1 MTINEHDR
9 ITAGRDA
16 DTRSAATHGAHAL
29 VDLLN
34 AGEPY
39 AVAFGGQGGNWLE
52 NLEELISSAGIESE
66 LSEVVGEAAL
76 LLEPVAR
83 ELVVVRPV
91 GFEPMQWV
99 RALAAEEPLPTA
111 KQLTTAAISGP
122 GILLAQM
129 AAIRAVSRQGLD
141 LQGTPPVAM
150 AGHSQGIVAVESLK
164 AAGARDA
171 ELLALLQLIG
181 AAGSL
186 VSRRRGMVGRGDKS
200 PMVSVTNAEPDRIA
214 ELLEDFSKD
223 VRTVLPPVL
232 SIRNGR
238 RSVVITGTPEQ
249 LARFELYC
257 SKITEKEEAERKN
270 KTRGGAVFAPVF
282 NGIQVEVGFHTPRLA
297 DGVEVVDRWAARTGI
312 DPELAHHFTESIFVK
327 PIDWVAEVERL
338 HDAGAKWIIDLGPS
352 DTLTRLT
359 APVIRGLGVGI
370 VPAATRAGQR
380 NLFTVGAAPE
390 VPPAW
395 SSYAPSTVTLPD
407 GSVKLSTKFTRLTG
421 RSPILLAGMTPTTVD
436 AKIVAA
442 AANAGHWAELAGGG
456 QVTEPIFDARIEELT
471 QLLEPGRAIQFNSLF
486 LDPYLWKLQ
495 LGGKRLVQRARQ
507 SGAPIDGVVVT
518 AGIPELE
525 EAVALIEE
533 LNGIGITHVCFKP
546 GTVDQIKSVIK
557 IAAEV
562 PDREIIVHIEGGR
575 AGGHHSWEDLDD
587 LLVSTYGDLRR
598 TPNLTICVGGGI
610 GTPER
615 AAEYLSGRWATEYGF
630 PLMPVDGILVGTA
643 AMATLEATTSPAVK
657 QMLVETTGTDTWVGA
672 GRAQGGMASGRSQL
686 GADIHEIDNA
696 ASRCGRLLD
705 EVAGDGDAVAARRD
719 EIIAAMAVTAKP
731 YFGDVAE
738 MTFLEWL
745 NRYVELA
752 IGDGS
757 STADTKK
764 TGSPWLDVSWRD
776 RFEEMLKRTEARLH
790 PADSG
795 PIPTLFGADAEGEA
809 LLEDPQ
815 RAIGALLE
823 RYPDAATVKLHP
835 ADVPFF
841 ITLCKTLGKPVNF
854 VPVIDKDVR
863 RWWRSDSL
871 WQAHDARYTAD
882 QVCIIPGT
890 QAVAG
895 ITRVDEPVGELLDR
909 FEKAA
914 IDDVVAAGG
923 QPVPVVSRRQA
934 RADVTGPLA
943 VVLDSPDVLW
953 AGRTAINP
961 VHRIGAPS
969 EWQVNQNRSATHPST
984 GARLE
989 LTGEARQAGAERP
1002 GEGAA
1007 AVTLSVP
1014 LSDIWITIK
1023 FTLPT
1028 ATVDGGMPVVTTEDA
1043 SEAMRSVLAIA
1054 ANVEG
1059 PEALPRVE
1067 NDSTTVTVAWD
1078 PEEVADHT
1086 GVTATFGAPLA
1097 PGLTLVPDALVGSC
1111 WPAVFSVIGSATTE
1125 AGFPVVEG
1133 LLSLVHLDH
1142 AAHLLA
1148 PLPKDKAE
1156 LTVTATASA
1165 ATDTEYGR
1173 VIPVAVTIADPTGQV
1188 VAELH
1193 ERFAI
1198 RGRSGSA
1205 ELADPPR
1212 AGGAITDNATETPRR
1227 RRRDVTVTAPTDM
1240 SAFAV
1245 VSGDHNPIHTDR
1257 AAALLA
1263 GLKTPIVHGMWL
1275 SAAAQH
1281 VVTATDGRAT
1291 PPARLV
1297 GWTSRFLGMV
1307 LPGDEI
1313 DFRVDRVG
1321 IDRGAEIIEV
1331 SAKVDGELVM
1341 AATAQLAAPKTVYA
1355 FPGQG
1360 IQHKGMG
1367 MEVRARSKAAR
1378 KIWDTADK
1386 FTRETLGFSVLHV
1399 VRDNPTSLIASG
1411 VHYHHPEGVLYLTQF
1426 TQVAMAT
1433 VAAAQVAE
1441 MREQGA
1447 FVEGAIA
1454 CGHSVGEYTALACV
1468 SGVYQLEALLEV
1480 VFHRGSKMH
1489 DIVPRDENGRSNY
1502 RLAAIR
1508 PSQIDLDDD
1517 DVTDFVA
1524 EISER
1529 TGEFLQIVNFNLRGS
1544 QYAIAGTVR
1553 GLEALEE
1560 EIERR
1565 REISG
1570 GKRSFILVPGIDVPF
1585 HSEVLRVGVA
1595 DFRRSL
1601 ERVMPRDQDPELIVG
1616 RYIPNLVPRPFTLDR
1631 DFIQEIRDLVPAEP
1645 LDEILADYD
1654 TWRNERPSELMRK
1667 VVIELLAW
1675 QFASPVRW
1683 IETQDLLFI
1692 EEAAGGLGIERFVE
1706 IGVKSAPTVAG
1717 LATNTLKLP
1726 EYSHSTVEV
1735 LNSERDAAVLF
1746 ATDTD
1751 PEPEADDV
1759 AAAPS
1764 GAAPAAAATPA
1775 AAPAAPAAAP
1785 AAPAAPAGAPSPHVA
1800 PAGAPRPDDIAFDA
1814 ADATV
1819 ALIALMAKMRL
1830 DQIETLD
1837 SIESITD
1844 GASSRRN
1851 QLLVDLGSE
1860 LNLGAIDG
1868 AAEADLGAL
1877 KGQVSKLARTYKPF
1891 GPVLGDAINDQLRT
1905 VFGPSGKRPAY
1916 ITERVTKT
1924 WELGPGWAKN
1934 VTVEVALGTR
1944 EGSSVRG
1951 GALGGLHD
1959 GALADAGAV
1968 DKVIDA
1974 AVLAVGARKG
1984 VAVSMPSAGGGAG
1997 GVVDSAALGEF
2008 AEKVTGRDGVLAST
2022 ARMILNQLGLDQQ
2035 ASVGDT
2041 VTDTDLIDLVSSEL
2055 GSDWP
2060 RLVAP
2065 SFDGR
2070 KAVLFDD
2077 RWASAR
2083 EDLARLWLA
2092 EESDID
2098 ADWQRLSE
2106 RFEGA
2111 GHVVATQAN
2120 WWQGKALAAGRNVH
2134 AALYGRAAAGA
2145 ENPAKGRY
2153 ADEIAVVTGASKGS
2167 IAAAV
2172 TARLLSGGAT
2182 VIATTSRLDDKRLA
2196 FYKDLY
2202 RDNASF
2208 GATLWVVPANMASY
2222 SDIDALV
2229 EWVGNEQSES
2239 LGPQS
2244 IHLKDAL
2251 TPTLLF
2257 PFAAPRVAGDM
2268 SEAGARAEMEMKVL
2282 LWAVQRL
2289 IAGLSHIGAERDIA
2303 SRLHVVL
2310 PGSPNRG
2317 MFGGDGAYGEAK
2329 SALDAVV
2336 TRWKAETS
2344 WSQRVSLAHA
2354 LIGWTKGTG
2363 LMGHND
2369 AIAGAVEEAGVTTY
2383 TTDEMAAMLLDLC
2396 DIESK
2401 VAAARQPLQADLT
2414 GGLGEVDIDLAE
2426 LAAKAREDMAGE
2438 TRDTDA
2444 DDVDPGTIRALP
2456 SPPRGF
2462 TGNPT
2467 PTWTDLDVDP
2477 ADLVVIVGGAE
2488 LGPYGSSRTR
2498 FEVETSGELSAAGVL
2513 ELAWTTG
2520 LVKWEDDPKPG
2531 WYDTQTGEM
2540 VDEGELV
2547 ERYHDAVIERVGIR
2561 EWVDDGAIDPD
2572 HAAPL
2577 LVSVFLDKDFTFVV
2591 SSEEEARAF
2600 VQFDPEHTVIAP
2612 VPDSGDWQVT
2622 RQAGTEIRVPRKVK
2636 LSRTVG
2642 AQVPT
2647 GFDPTVYGVTPD
2659 MMNSID
2665 RLALWNLVTTVDA
2678 FLSSGFSPAELMRW
2692 VHPSLVASTQG
2703 TGMGGMTSMQTMYHG
2718 NLLGRNKPNDILQEV
2733 LPNVFAGHV
2742 VQSYVGSYGAMIHPV
2757 GACATAAVS
2766 VEEGVDKI
2774 RLGKA
2779 QFVVA
2784 GGYDDLTLEAII
2796 GFGDMSATADTEMMR
2811 AKGIS
2816 DAKMS
2821 RANDRRRL
2829 GFVEGQGGGTILL
2842 ARGDLALEMGL
2853 PVMAVVGYVSS
2864 FGDGV
2869 HTSIPA
2875 PGLGALGAGR
2885 GGRKSE
2891 LARSLAKLGVTP
2903 DDIAVISKHDTST
2916 LANDPNETELHERLA
2931 KAMGRSEGNPL
2942 FVVSQKS
2949 LTGHSK
2955 GGAAA
2960 FQMMGLCQ
2968 ILRDG
2973 VIPPNRSLDCVDD
2986 ELSHASHFVWVR
2998 EALHLGDKLPL
3009 KAGLITSLG
3018 FGHVSGL
3025 IALVH
3030 PQAFLASLD
3039 EAQRADYQ
3047 RRAAERVVAGQRRL
3061 ASAIAGGP
3069 AMYEKPADRRFNHD
3083 APQSEKRQEADMLLD
3098 PTSRLGADGWYAR

>member
-1 MTINEHDR
+1 MTINEHR
-9 ITAGRDA
+9 NVTSGNTEAV
-16 DTRSAATHGAHAL
+16 AASAHAL

-39 AVAFGGQGGNWLE
+39 AVAFGGQGASWLE
-52 NLEELISSAGIESE
+52 NLEELVSSAGIESE
-66 LSEVVGEAAL
+66 LSEIVGEAAL

-83 ELVVVRPV
+83 ELVVVRPI

-99 RALAAEEPLPTA
+99 RALAADEPLPSA

-129 AAIRAVSRQGLD
+129 AAIRAVQRQGLD
-141 LQGTPPVAM
+141 LAGTPPVAV
-150 AGHSQGIVAVESLK
+150 AGHSQGIIAAEALK
-164 AAGARDA
+164 ANGTRDA

-200 PMVSVTNAEPDRIA
+200 PMVSVTNVDPERIA

-257 SKITEKEEAERKN
+257 SKITEKDEAERKN
-270 KTRGGAVFAPVF
+270 KLRGGAVFSPVF
-282 NGIQVEVGFHTPRLA
+282 QGVQVEVGFHTPRLA
-297 DGVEVVDRWAARTGI
+297 DGIEVVDRWAAKCGI
-312 DPELAHHFTESIFVK
+312 DTELAHAMTEAIFVK
-327 PIDWVAEVERL
+327 PIDWVAEVERM
-338 HDAGAKWIIDLGPS
+338 HDAGARWIIDLGPS
-352 DTLTRLT
+352 DTVTRLT
-359 APVIRGLGVGI
+359 SPIIRGLGIGI

-380 NLFTVGAAPE
+380 SLFTVGAAP
-390 VPPAW
+390 VVQPAW
-395 SSYAPSTVTLPD
+395 SSFAPTAVELPGGD
-407 GSVKLSTKFTRLTG
+407 VKLSTKFTRLTG

-456 QVTEPIFDARIEELT
+456 QVTEEIFENRVAELT

-495 LGGKRLVQRARQ
+495 LGGKRIVQKARQ
-507 SGAPIDGVVVT
+507 SGAPIDGVIVT
-518 AGIPELE
+518 AGIPELD

-533 LNGIGITHVCFKP
+533 LHEIGITNVVFKP

-557 IAAEV
+557 IAEEV
-562 PDREIIVHIEGGR
+562 PDKEIIVHVEGGR

-587 LLVSTYGDLRR
+587 LLVSTYSDLRKQA
-598 TPNLTICVGGGI
+598 NLTICVGGGI

-615 AAEYLSGRWATEYGF
+615 AAEYLSGRWAETYGF

-643 AMATLEATTSPAVK
+643 AMATLEATTSPQVK
-657 QMLVETTGTDTWVGA
+657 QLLVDTKGTDHWVGA
-672 GRAQGGMASGRSQL
+672 GKAQGGMASGRSQL
-686 GADIHEIDNA
+686 GADIHEIDNT

-705 EVAGDGDAVAARRD
+705 EVAGDADAVAERRD
-719 EIIAAMAVTAKP
+719 EIIAAMANTAKP
-731 YFGDVAE
+731 YFGDVAD
-738 MTFLEWL
+738 MTYQQWL
-745 NRYVELA
+745 QRYVELA

-757 STADTKK
+757 STADTKRDH
-764 TGSPWLDVSWRD
+764 SPWLDVTWRD
-776 RFEEMLKRTEARLH
+776 RFEEMLQRAEARLN
-790 PADSG
+790 PADAG
-795 PIPTLFGADAEGEA
+795 RIETLFPATAEGEA

-815 RAIGALLE
+815 RAIAELLA
-823 RYPDAATVKLHP
+823 RYPEAETLRLHP

-871 WQAHDARYTAD
+871 WQAHDARYDAD

-890 QAVAG
+890 AAVAG

-909 FEKAA
+909 FEQAA
-914 IDDVVAAGG
+914 IDEVLAAGVK
-923 QPVPVVSRRQA
+923 PVPVVSRRQA
-934 RADVTGPLA
+934 RADITGPLA

-969 EWQVNQNRSATHPST
+969 EWQVNENRSATHPST
-984 GARLE
+984 GSRLE
-989 LTGEARQAGAERP
+989 LDGDG
-1002 GEGAA
+1002 
-1007 AVTLSVP
+1007 VVLNVP
-1014 LSDIWITIK
+1014 LSDIWIAIR

-1028 ATVDGGMPVVTTEDA
+1028 ATVNGGMPVVTTEDA
-1043 SEAMRSVLAIA
+1043 SAAMRAVLAIA
-1054 ANVEG
+1054 AGADGVD
-1059 PEALPRVE
+1059 ALPVVTD
-1067 NDSTTVTVAWD
+1067 NVATVTADWD

-1097 PGLTLVPDALVGSC
+1097 PGLTLVPDALVGRC
-1111 WPAVFSVIGSATTE
+1111 WPAVFSVIGAAVTDD
-1125 AGFPVVEG
+1125 GIPVVEG

-1148 PLPKDKAE
+1148 PMPAERAE

-1165 ATDTEYGR
+1165 AVDTEVGR
-1173 VIPVAVTIADPTGQV
+1173 VVPVSVSITD
-1188 VAELH
+1188 AEGTELARLE

-1198 RGRSGSA
+1198 RGRSGAA
-1205 ELADPPR
+1205 ELTDPVR

-1227 RRRDVTVTAPTDM
+1227 RRRDVTVTAPVDM

-1263 GLKTPIVHGMWL
+1263 GLKSPIVHGMWL

-1313 DFRVDRVG
+1313 EFRVDRVG

-1331 SAKVDGELVM
+1331 TAKVGGDLVM

-1378 KIWDTADK
+1378 KIWDSADK

-1399 VRDNPTSLIASG
+1399 VRDNPTSIIASG
-1411 VHYHHPEGVLYLTQF
+1411 VHYHHPDGVLFLTQF

-1468 SGVYQLEALLEV
+1468 SGVYELEALLEV

-1489 DIVPRDENGRSNY
+1489 DIVPRDAKGRSDY

-1508 PSQIDLDDD
+1508 PSQIDLDDN

-1524 EISER
+1524 GIAEE

-1553 GLEALEE
+1553 GLEALEA

-1565 REISG
+1565 REITG

-1595 DFRRSL
+1595 DFRRAL
-1601 ERVMPRDQDPELIVG
+1601 DRVMPHGQDPELLVG
-1616 RYIPNLVPRPFTLDR
+1616 KYIPNLVPRPFTLDK

-1654 TWRNERPSELMRK
+1654 TWRRDNPSELMRK
-1667 VVIELLAW
+1667 TVIELLAW

-1692 EEAAGGLGIERFVE
+1692 EEAAGGLGVERFVE
-1706 IGVKSAPTVAG
+1706 VGVKTMPTVAG

-1726 EYSHSTVEV
+1726 EYSHNTTEV
-1735 LNSERDAAVLF
+1735 LNVERDAAVLF

-1751 PEPEADDV
+1751 PEPEDD
-1759 AAAPS
+1759 
-1764 GAAPAAAATPA
+1764 
-1775 AAPAAPAAAP
+1775 APAAPAAAEAP
-1785 AAPAAPAGAPSPHVA
+1785 AEAVAAAPVPAAAPAG
-1800 PAGAPRPDDIAFDA
+1800 PAGGPRPDDIGYDA
-1814 ADATV
+1814 ADATM
-1819 ALIALMAKMRL
+1819 ALIALSAKMRI
-1830 DQIETLD
+1830 DQIEPLD

-1868 AAEADLGAL
+1868 AAEADLAGL
-1877 KGQVSKLARTYKPF
+1877 KGQVTKLARTYKPF
-1891 GPVLGDAINDQLRT
+1891 GPVLSDAINDQLRT
-1905 VFGPSGKRPAY
+1905 VLGPSGKRPAY
-1916 ITERVTKT
+1916 IAERVSKA
-1924 WELGPGWAKN
+1924 WELGPGWAKH
-1934 VTVEVALGTR
+1934 VTAEVALGTR

-1951 GALGGLHD
+1951 GEMGGLHS
-1959 GALADAGAV
+1959 GALADANAV

-1974 AVLAVGARKG
+1974 AVAAVGARKG
-1984 VAVSMPSAGGGAG
+1984 IAVSLPSAGGAGG
-1997 GVVDSAALGEF
+1997 GVVDSAALNEF
-2008 AEKVTGRDGVLAST
+2008 AEKVTGPNGVLAGA
-2022 ARMILNQLGLDQQ
+2022 ARLILGELGLQ
-2035 ASVGDT
+2035 APVSVPDA
-2041 VTDTDLIDLVSSEL
+2041 TDSELIDLVTAEL

-2083 EDLARLWLA
+2083 EDLARIWLLD
-2092 EESDID
+2092 EDD
-2098 ADWQRLSE
+2098 VNADWAKLSE
-2106 RFEGA
+2106 GFEGA
-2111 GHVVATQAN
+2111 GHVVATQAS
-2120 WWQGKALAAGRNVH
+2120 WWQGKALAAGRTLH

-2145 ENPAKGRY
+2145 ENPEKGRY
-2153 ADEIAVVTGASKGS
+2153 ANEVAVVTGASKGS
-2167 IAAAV
+2167 IASAV
-2172 TARLLSGGAT
+2172 VGQLLAGGAS
-2182 VIATTSRLDDKRLA
+2182 VIATTSKLDDSRLA
-2196 FYKDLY
+2196 FYRTLY
-2202 RDNASF
+2202 RDNARF
-2208 GATLWVVPANMASY
+2208 GAQLWVVPANMASY

-2229 EWVGNEQSES
+2229 EWVGNEQVEN
-2239 LGPQS
+2239 LGPKA
-2244 IHLKDAL
+2244 IHLKDAQ

-2257 PFAAPRVAGDM
+2257 PFAAPRVAGDL

-2289 IAGLSHIGAERDIA
+2289 IGGLSHIGSERDIA

-2317 MFGGDGAYGEAK
+2317 MFGGDGAYGESKA
-2329 SALDAVV
+2329 ALDAVV
-2336 TRWKAETS
+2336 ARWKAETS

-2369 AIAGAVEEAGVTTY
+2369 AIVGAVEEAGVITY
-2383 TTDEMAAMLLDLC
+2383 TTDEMAAMLLNLC
-2396 DIESK
+2396 SIDAK
-2401 VAAARQPLQADLT
+2401 VSAAREPIQVDLT
-2414 GGLGEVDIDLAE
+2414 GGLGDIELDMAE
-2426 LAAKAREDMAGE
+2426 LAAKAREEMVAE
-2438 TRDTDA
+2438 A
-2444 DDVDPGTIRALP
+2444 AVDEEDLEGTISALP
-2456 SPPRGF
+2456 SPPRGYQAA
-2462 TGNPT
+2462 PA
-2467 PTWTDLDVDP
+2467 PEWADLDIDP
-2477 ADLVVIVGGAE
+2477 ADMVVLVSGAE

-2498 FEVETSGELSAAGVL
+2498 FEMEVSGELSAAGVL

-2531 WYDTQTGEM
+2531 WYDTNTGEL
-2540 VDEGELV
+2540 VDESELV
-2547 ERYHDAVIERVGIR
+2547 ERYHETVLERVGIR

-2577 LVSVFLDKDFTFVV
+2577 LVSVFLDKDFSFVV
-2591 SSEEEARAF
+2591 SAEADARAF
-2600 VQFDPEHTVIAP
+2600 LQFDPEHTVIAP
-2612 VPDSGDWQVT
+2612 VPDSSDWQVT
-2622 RQAGTEIRVPRKVK
+2622 RKAGTEIRVPRKVK

-2647 GFDPTVYGVTPD
+2647 GFDPQVYGVTPD
-2659 MMNSID
+2659 MASSID

-2678 FLSSGFSPAELMRW
+2678 FLSAGFSPEELMRW

-2742 VQSYVGSYGAMIHPV
+2742 VQSYIGSYGAMIHPV

-2779 QFVVA
+2779 EFVVA

-2796 GFGDMSATADTEMMR
+2796 GFGDMSATAETAMMR
-2811 AKGIS
+2811 ARGIS
-2816 DAKMS
+2816 DSKFS

-2829 GFVEGQGGGTILL
+2829 GFVEGQGGGTVLL
-2842 ARGDLALEMGL
+2842 ARGDLAVKMGL
-2853 PVMAVVGYVSS
+2853 PIQAVVAYVSS
-2864 FGDGV
+2864 FADGV

-2885 GGRKSE
+2885 GGRQSQ
-2891 LARSLAKLGVTP
+2891 LVRDLAKLGVTP

-2931 KAMGRSEGNPL
+2931 ASMGRSPGNPL
-2942 FVVSQKS
+2942 FIVSQKS

-2960 FQMMGLCQ
+2960 FQMLGLCQ

-2986 ELSHASHFVWVR
+2986 ELSNAQHFVWVR
-2998 EALHLGDKLPL
+2998 ETLKFGDRLPI
-3009 KAGLITSLG
+3009 KAGLVTSLG

-3030 PQAFLASLD
+3030 PQALVAALD
-3039 EAQRADYQ
+3039 PAEREDYL
-3047 RRAAERVVAGQRRL
+3047 RRAGERVLAGQHRL
-3061 ASAIAGGP
+3061 ASAIAGGR
-3069 AMYEKPADRRFNHD
+3069 ALYEKPADRRFNND
-3083 APQSEKRQEADMLLD
+3083 APEKRQEADMLLD
-3098 PTSRLGADGWYAR
+3098 ADARLGEDGWYARS

>member
-1 MTINEHDR
+1 MTINEQHKV
-9 ITAGRDA
+9 TSGRA
-16 DTRSAATHGAHAL
+16 KDTNASHTGAHAL
-29 VDLLN
+29 VDLLH

-39 AVAFGGQGGNWLE
+39 AVAFGGQGASWLE
-52 NLEELISSAGIESE
+52 NLEELVSSAGIESE
-66 LSEVVGEAAL
+66 LNEVVGEAAL

-99 RALAAEEPLPTA
+99 RALAAEEPLPNT

-129 AAIRAVSRQGLD
+129 AAIRAVRRQGLD
-141 LQGTPPVAM
+141 LAGTPPVAV
-150 AGHSQGIVAVESLK
+150 AGHSQGIIAAESLK
-164 AAGARDA
+164 SNGTRDA

-200 PMVSVTNAEPDRIA
+200 PMVSVTNADPDRIA
-214 ELLEDFSKD
+214 ELLEEFSKD

-257 SKITEKEEAERKN
+257 SKITEKDEAERKN
-270 KTRGGAVFAPVF
+270 KLRGGAVFSPVF
-282 NGIQVEVGFHTPRLA
+282 NSVQVEVGFHTPRLA
-297 DGVEVVDRWAARTGI
+297 DGVDVVERWAAKTGI
-312 DPELAHHFTESIFVK
+312 DAELAHEMTEAIFVR
-327 PIDWVAEVERL
+327 PIDWVAEVERM
-338 HDAGAKWIIDLGPS
+338 HDAGARWIIDLGPS
-352 DTLTRLT
+352 DTVTRLT
-359 APVIRGLGVGI
+359 SPIIRGLGVGI

-380 NLFTVGAAPE
+380 ELFTVGAAPP
-390 VPPAW
+390 VAPAW
-395 SSYAPSTVTLPD
+395 ASYAPSVVQLPN
-407 GSVKLSTKFTRLTG
+407 GSVKLATKFTRLTG

-456 QVTEPIFDARIEELT
+456 QVTEPIFDDRIAELT

-495 LGGKRLVQRARQ
+495 LGGKRLVQKARQ

-525 EAVALIEE
+525 DAVALIGE
-533 LNGIGITHVCFKP
+533 LHEIGITNVVFKP
-546 GTVDQIKSVIK
+546 GTVEQIKSVIK

-562 PDREIIVHIEGGR
+562 PEREIIVHVEGGR

-587 LLVSTYGDLRR
+587 LLVSTYSDLRKQS
-598 TPNLTICVGGGI
+598 NLTICVGGGI

-615 AAEYLSGRWATEYGF
+615 AAEYLSGQWAKDYGF

-657 QMLVETTGTDTWVGA
+657 QLLVDTKGTDQWVGA
-672 GRAQGGMASGRSQL
+672 GKAQGGMASGRSQL

-705 EVAGDGDAVAARRD
+705 EVAGDADAVAERRD
-719 EIIAAMAVTAKP
+719 EIIAAMANTAKP
-731 YFGDVAE
+731 YFGDVTE
-738 MTFLEWL
+738 MTYQQWL
-745 NRYVELA
+745 TRYAELA
-752 IGDGS
+752 IGDGD
-757 STADTKK
+757 STADTKA
-764 TGSPWLDVSWRD
+764 THSHWLDISWRD
-776 RFEEMLKRTEARLH
+776 RFSEMLQRAEARLN
-790 PADSG
+790 PADAG
-795 PIPTLFGADAEGEA
+795 RIDTLFGANAEGEA

-815 RAIGALLE
+815 RAIAELLA
-823 RYPDAATVKLHP
+823 RYPEAQTLRLHP
-835 ADVPFF
+835 ADIPFF
-841 ITLCKTLGKPVNF
+841 VTLCKTLGKPVNF

-871 WQAHDARYTAD
+871 WQAHDARYAAD
-882 QVCIIPGT
+882 QVCVIPGT
-890 QAVAG
+890 AAVAG

-909 FEKAA
+909 FEQAA
-914 IDDVVAAGG
+914 IDEVLAAGVK
-923 QPVPVVSRRQA
+923 PVEVVSRRQA

-961 VHRIGAPS
+961 VHRIGAPIQ
-969 EWQVNQNRSATHPST
+969 WQVNENRSATHPST

-989 LTGEARQAGAERP
+989 LDGDG
-1002 GEGAA
+1002 
-1007 AVTLSVP
+1007 VTLNVP
-1014 LSDIWITIK
+1014 LSDIWISIR
-1023 FTLPT
+1023 FTLPA
-1028 ATVDGGMPVVTTEDA
+1028 ATVDGGMPVVTTDDA
-1043 SEAMRSVLAIA
+1043 AEAMRAVLAIA
-1054 ANVEG
+1054 AGADG
-1059 PEALPRVE
+1059 PDALPPVKD
-1067 NDSTTVTVAWD
+1067 NVATVTADWD

-1097 PGLTLVPDALVGSC
+1097 PGLTLVPDALVGRC
-1111 WPAVFSVIGSATTE
+1111 WPAVFSVIGAAVTE
-1125 AGFPVVEG
+1125 PLSPRPLSRCVIEG

-1148 PLPKDKAE
+1148 PMPAERAE

-1165 ATDTEYGR
+1165 AVDTEVGR
-1173 VIPVAVTIADPTGQV
+1173 VVPVSVSIND
-1188 VAELH
+1188 AEGTELARLQ

-1198 RGRSGSA
+1198 RGRSGA
-1205 ELADPPR
+1205 VELTDPPR

-1227 RRRDVTVTAPTDM
+1227 RRRDVTVTAPADM

-1263 GLKTPIVHGMWL
+1263 GLNSPIVHGMWL

-1281 VVTATDGRAT
+1281 VVTATDGQAT

-1321 IDRGAEIIEV
+1321 IDRGAEIVEV
-1331 SAKVDGELVM
+1331 TAKVGGDLVM

-1378 KIWDTADK
+1378 KVWDTADK
-1386 FTRETLGFSVLHV
+1386 FTRDTLGFSVLHV
-1399 VRDNPTSLIASG
+1399 VRDNPTSIIASG
-1411 VHYHHPEGVLYLTQF
+1411 VHYHHPDGVLFLTQF
-1426 TQVAMAT
+1426 TQVSMAT

-1447 FVEGAIA
+1447 FVEDAIA

-1468 SGVYQLEALLEV
+1468 SGVYELEALLEV

-1489 DIVPRDENGRSNY
+1489 DIVPRDEKGRSNY

-1524 EISER
+1524 EIAER
-1529 TGEFLQIVNFNLRGS
+1529 TGEFLQIVNFNLRGA

-1601 ERVMPRDQDPELIVG
+1601 DRVMPRDADPELLIG
-1616 RYIPNLVPRPFTLDR
+1616 KYIPNLVPRLFTLDR

-1645 LDEILADYD
+1645 LDEVLADYD
-1654 TWRNERPSELMRK
+1654 TWRNEKPAELCRT

-1692 EEAAGGLGIERFVE
+1692 EEAAGGLGVERFVE
-1706 IGVKSAPTVAG
+1706 IGVKTAPTVAG

-1726 EYSHSTVEV
+1726 EYSHSTTEV
-1735 LNSERDAAVLF
+1735 LNVERDAAVLF

-1751 PEPEADDV
+1751 PEPEDDV
-1759 AAAPS
+1759 APAEAAAAAPV
-1764 GAAPAAAATPA
+1764 PAAA
-1775 AAPAAPAAAP
+1775 
-1785 AAPAAPAGAPSPHVA
+1785 GAIGGPQPNVA
-1800 PAGAPRPDDIAFDA
+1800 PAGAPRPDDISFDA

-1819 ALIALMAKMRL
+1819 ALIALSAKMRI
-1830 DQIETLD
+1830 DQIELLD

-1868 AAEADLGAL
+1868 AAEADLAGL
-1877 KGQVSKLARTYKPF
+1877 KGQVTKLARTYKPY
-1891 GPVLGDAINDQLRT
+1891 GPVLSDSINDQLRT
-1905 VFGPSGKRPAY
+1905 VLGPSGKRPAY
-1916 ITERVTKT
+1916 IAERVGKT
-1924 WELGPGWAKN
+1924 WELGAGWAKH
-1934 VTVEVALGTR
+1934 VTVELALGTR

-1951 GALGGLHD
+1951 GDLGGLHN
-1959 GALADAGAV
+1959 GALADVAAV
-1968 DKVIDA
+1968 DKAIDG
-1974 AVLAVGARKG
+1974 AVSAVASRRG
-1984 VAVSMPSAGGGAG
+1984 VAVSLPSAGGAGG
-1997 GVVDSAALGEF
+1997 GVVDSAALNEF
-2008 AEKVTGRDGVLAST
+2008 AEQVTGPGGVLASV
-2022 ARMILNQLGLDQQ
+2022 ARLILGELGLNAPVVLPE
-2035 ASVGDT
+2035 ASDAE
-2041 VTDTDLIDLVSSEL
+2041 LIDLVNSEL

-2065 SFDGR
+2065 AFDGR

-2083 EDLARLWLA
+2083 EDLARSWLLS
-2092 EESDID
+2092 EDEIDSDW
-2098 ADWQRLSE
+2098 ARLSE

-2111 GHVVATQAN
+2111 GHVVAKQAN
-2120 WWQGKALAAGRNVH
+2120 WWQGKALAAGRTIH

-2145 ENPAKGRY
+2145 ENPESGRY
-2153 ADEIAVVTGASKGS
+2153 AGEVAVVTGASKGS
-2167 IAAAV
+2167 IASSVVAQ
-2172 TARLLSGGAT
+2172 LLHGGGS
-2182 VIATTSRLDDKRLA
+2182 VIATTSKLDDDRLA
-2196 FYKDLY
+2196 FYRTLY
-2202 RDNASF
+2202 RDNARF
-2208 GATLWVVPANMASY
+2208 GAQLWVVPANMASY
-2222 SDIDALV
+2222 ADIDALV
-2229 EWVGNEQSES
+2229 EWVGSEQTES

-2244 IHLKDAL
+2244 IHLKDAQ

-2257 PFAAPRVAGDM
+2257 PFAAPRVVGDL

-2289 IAGLSHIGAERDIA
+2289 IGGLSHIGSDRDIA

-2317 MFGGDGAYGEAK
+2317 MFGGDGAYGESK

-2336 TRWKAETS
+2336 ARWKVETS

-2369 AIAGAVEEAGVTTY
+2369 VIVGAVEDAGVTTY
-2383 TTDEMAAMLLDLC
+2383 STDEMASMLLGLC
-2396 DIESK
+2396 DIGSK
-2401 VAAARQPLQADLT
+2401 VAAARAPIEVDLT
-2414 GGLGEVDIDLAE
+2414 GGLGDVELDMAE
-2426 LAAKAREDMAGE
+2426 LAAKARDEMVAE
-2438 TRDTDA
+2438 ATPDTDDEDLA
-2444 DDVDPGTIRALP
+2444 TSISALP
-2456 SPPRGF
+2456 SPPRGHQAAPAPAWAEV
-2462 TGNPT
+2462 N
-2467 PTWTDLDVDP
+2467 VDP
-2477 ADLVVIVGGAE
+2477 ADLVVVVSAAE
-2488 LGPYGSSRTR
+2488 IGPYGSSRTR
-2498 FEVETSGELSAAGVL
+2498 FEMEVSGELSAAGVL

-2531 WYDTQTGEM
+2531 WYDTDTGDL
-2540 VDEGELV
+2540 VDETELV
-2547 ERYHDAVIERVGIR
+2547 ERYHDVVLERVGIR

-2572 HAAPL
+2572 HASPL

-2591 SSEEEARAF
+2591 SSESDARAF
-2600 VQFDPEHTVIAP
+2600 VQFDPAHTTIAP
-2612 VPDSGDWQVT
+2612 VPDSSDWQVT
-2622 RQAGTEIRVPRKVK
+2622 RQAGTEIRVPRKVE

-2642 AQVPT
+2642 AQIPT
-2647 GFDPTVYGVTPD
+2647 GFDPTG
-2659 MMNSID
+2659 I
-2665 RLALWNLVTTVDA
+2665 R
-2678 FLSSGFSPAELMRW
+2678 R
-2692 VHPSLVASTQG
+2692 H
-2703 TGMGGMTSMQTMYHG
+2703 
-2718 NLLGRNKPNDILQEV
+2718 
-2733 LPNVFAGHV
+2733 AGHG
-2742 VQSYVGSYGAMIHPV
+2742 QLDRPV
-2757 GACATAAVS
+2757 GA
-2766 VEEGVDKI
+2766 VEPGDHRRCVPVGRVHPGRVD
-2774 RLGKA
+2774 
-2779 QFVVA
+2779 
-2784 GGYDDLTLEAII
+2784 
-2796 GFGDMSATADTEMMR
+2796 
-2811 AKGIS
+2811 
-2816 DAKMS
+2816 
-2821 RANDRRRL
+2821 
-2829 GFVEGQGGGTILL
+2829 
-2842 ARGDLALEMGL
+2842 
-2853 PVMAVVGYVSS
+2853 
-2864 FGDGV
+2864 
-2869 HTSIPA
+2869 
-2875 PGLGALGAGR
+2875 ALGAPEH
-2885 GGRKSE
+2885 GGLDAGHRH
-2891 LARSLAKLGVTP
+2891 GW
-2903 DDIAVISKHDTST
+2903 HD
-2916 LANDPNETELHERLA
+2916 LDADHVPRQPAWPEQAERHPA
-2931 KAMGRSEGNPL
+2931 
-2942 FVVSQKS
+2942 
-2949 LTGHSK
+2949 
-2955 GGAAA
+2955 GGAAERH
-2960 FQMMGLCQ
+2960 G
-2968 ILRDG
+2968 R
-2973 VIPPNRSLDCVDD
+2973 P
-2986 ELSHASHFVWVR
+2986 
-2998 EALHLGDKLPL
+2998 
-3009 KAGLITSLG
+3009 
-3018 FGHVSGL
+3018 
-3025 IALVH
+3025 
-3030 PQAFLASLD
+3030 
-3039 EAQRADYQ
+3039 
-3047 RRAAERVVAGQRRL
+3047 RRAVLHR
-3061 ASAIAGGP
+3061 
-3069 AMYEKPADRRFNHD
+3069 
-3083 APQSEKRQEADMLLD
+3083 
-3098 PTSRLGADGWYAR
+3098 

>member
-9 ITAGRDA
+9 VTAKNSLNEG
-16 DTRSAATHGAHAL
+16 SLSGANAL

-39 AVAFGGQGGNWLE
+39 AVAFGGQGGAWLE
-52 NLEELISSAGIESE
+52 SLEELVSSAGIESE
-66 LSEVVGEAAL
+66 LSELVGEAAL

-83 ELVVVRPV
+83 ELVVVRPI
-91 GFEPMQWV
+91 GFEPLQWV
-99 RALAAEEPLPTA
+99 RALAAEEPLPDTQ
-111 KQLTTAAISGP
+111 QLTTAAISGP
-122 GILLAQM
+122 GILLTQM
-129 AAIRAVSRQGLD
+129 AAIRALTRQGLD
-141 LQGTPPVAM
+141 LMGTPPVAM
-150 AGHSQGIVAVESLK
+150 AGHSQGILGVESLK
-164 AAGARDA
+164 AKGTRDA

-186 VSRRRGMVGRGDKS
+186 VSRRRGMVGRGDKT
-200 PMVSVTNAEPDRIA
+200 PMVSVTNVDPARIA
-214 ELLEDFSKD
+214 ELLEEFSTD

-249 LARFELYC
+249 LGRFELYC

-270 KTRGGAVFAPVF
+270 KLRGGAVFSPVF
-282 NGIQVEVGFHTPRLA
+282 NPVQVEVGFHTPRLA
-297 DGVEVVDRWAARTGI
+297 DGVALVDRWAAQCGI
-312 DPELAHHFTESIFVK
+312 DAELAHTMTESIFVN
-327 PIDWVAEVERL
+327 PIDWVADVEAL
-338 HDAGAKWIIDLGPS
+338 YNAGARWIIDLGPS
-352 DTLTRLT
+352 DTVTRLT
-359 APVIRGLGVGI
+359 APVIRGLGIGI

-380 NLFTVGAAPE
+380 SLFTVGAVPE
-390 VPPAW
+390 VPAAW
-395 SSYAPSTVTLPD
+395 ASYAPSTVTLPD

-456 QVTEPIFDARIEELT
+456 QVTEKIFEDRVAELT

-495 LGGKRLVQRARQ
+495 LGGKRIVQKARQ
-507 SGAPIDGVVVT
+507 SGAPIDGVIVT
-518 AGIPELE
+518 AGIPELD

-533 LNGIGITHVCFKP
+533 LNEIGIAHVVFKP
-546 GTVDQIKSVIK
+546 GTVDQIKAVIK

-562 PDREIIVHIEGGR
+562 PDKDVIAHIEGGR

-587 LLVSTYGDLRR
+587 LLLSTYADLRKLS
-598 TPNLTICVGGGI
+598 NITICVGGGI

-615 AAEYLSGRWATEYGF
+615 AAEYLAGRWSEQYGF

-657 QMLVETTGTDTWVGA
+657 QLLVDTTGTDQWVGA
-672 GRAQGGMASGRSQL
+672 GKAQGGMASGRSQL
-686 GADIHEIDNA
+686 GADIHEIDNT

-705 EVAGDGDAVAARRD
+705 EVAGDADAVAERRD
-719 EIIAAMAVTAKP
+719 EIIAAMADTAKP
-731 YFGDVAE
+731 YFGDVAD
-738 MTFLEWL
+738 MTYLQWL
-745 NRYVELA
+745 DRYVELA
-752 IGDGS
+752 IGDGD
-757 STADTKK
+757 STADTKAD
-764 TGSPWLDVSWRD
+764 GSPWLDVTWRD
-776 RFEEMLKRTEARLH
+776 RFAEMLKRAEARLH
-790 PADSG
+790 PSDSG
-795 PIPTLFGADAEGEA
+795 PIETLFPATPEGEA
-809 LLEDPQ
+809 LLEHPAAAVD
-815 RAIGALLE
+815 ILLN
-823 RYPDAATVKLHP
+823 RYPDAEDIKLHP

-841 ITLCKTLGKPVNF
+841 TTLCKTPGKPVNF

-882 QVCIIPGT
+882 QVCVIPGT
-890 QAVAG
+890 AAVAG

-909 FEKAA
+909 FEQAA
-914 IDDVVAAGG
+914 IDEVVASGAT
-923 QPVPVVSRRQA
+923 PVPVVSRRQA
-934 RADVTGPLA
+934 DPAVTGPIG

-961 VHRIGAPS
+961 VHRIGAPG
-969 EWQVNQNRSATHPST
+969 EWQVNENRSAVHPST
-984 GARLE
+984 GSRLE
-989 LTGEARQAGAERP
+989 LTDAG
-1002 GEGAA
+1002 
-1007 AVTLSVP
+1007 VTLSVP
-1014 LSDIWITIK
+1014 LSDIWIEIK
-1023 FTLPT
+1023 LTLPA
-1028 ATVDGGMPVVTTEDA
+1028 ATVNGGMPVVTTEDA
-1043 SEAMRSVLAIA
+1043 AAAMRAVLAIA
-1054 ANVEG
+1054 AGVDG
-1059 PEALPRVE
+1059 VDSLPAVVD
-1067 NDSTTVTVAWD
+1067 NTATVTVGWD

-1097 PGLTLVPDALVGSC
+1097 PGLTLVPDALVGKC
-1111 WPAVFSVIGSATTE
+1111 WPAVFATIGSAVTD
-1125 AGFPVVEG
+1125 AGFPVIEG

-1142 AAHLLA
+1142 AAHLLT
-1148 PLPKDKAE
+1148 PMPKSVAE
-1156 LTVTATASA
+1156 LTVTATASD
-1165 ATDTEYGR
+1165 ATDTEVGR
-1173 VIPVAVTIADPTGQV
+1173 VVPVSV
-1188 VAELH
+1188 VISDAEGTELARLE

-1198 RGRSGSA
+1198 RGRTGA
-1205 ELADPPR
+1205 VELEDPVR
-1212 AGGAITDNATETPRR
+1212 AGGAMTDNATDTPRR
-1227 RRRDVTVTAPTDM
+1227 RRRDVTMTAPTDM

-1263 GLKTPIVHGMWL
+1263 GLKGPIVHGMWL

-1313 DFRVDRVG
+1313 EFRVDRVG
-1321 IDRGAEIIEV
+1321 IDRGAEIVEV
-1331 SAKVDGELVM
+1331 TAKVGGDLVM
-1341 AATAQLAAPKTVYA
+1341 AASAQLAAPKTVYA

-1378 KIWDTADK
+1378 KVWDIADK
-1386 FTRETLGFSVLHV
+1386 FTRDTLGFSVLHV
-1399 VRDNPTSLIASG
+1399 VKDNPTSLIASG

-1468 SGVYQLEALLEV
+1468 SGVYELPALLEV

-1489 DIVPRDENGRSNY
+1489 DIVPRDEKGRSNY

-1508 PSQIDLDDD
+1508 PSQIDLPDD
-1517 DVTDFVA
+1517 DVTAFVA
-1524 EISER
+1524 EIAER

-1601 ERVMPRDQDPELIVG
+1601 ERVMPTDADPELLIG
-1616 RYIPNLVPRPFTLDR
+1616 KYIPNLVPRPFTLDR

-1645 LDEILADYD
+1645 LDEVLADYD
-1654 TWRNERPSELMRK
+1654 TWRNERPRELMRK
-1667 VVIELLAW
+1667 IVIELLAW

-1692 EEAAGGLGIERFVE
+1692 EEAAGGLGVERFVE
-1706 IGVKSAPTVAG
+1706 IGVKTAPTVAG

-1726 EYSHSTVEV
+1726 EYSHNTTEV
-1735 LNSERDAAVLF
+1735 LNAERDAAVLF

-1751 PEPEADDV
+1751 PEPEPEEV
-1759 AAAPS
+1759 SAPEAS
-1764 GAAPAAAATPA
+1764 TQAAPAAAAP
-1775 AAPAAPAAAP
+1775 APAAAP
-1785 AAPAAPAGAPSPHVA
+1785 SG
-1800 PAGAPRPDDIAFDA
+1800 GPRPDDIGFDA
-1814 ADATV
+1814 ADATLV
-1819 ALIALMAKMRL
+1819 LIALASKMRI
-1830 DQIETLD
+1830 DQIEPLD

-1851 QLLVDLGSE
+1851 QMLVDLGSE

-1868 AAEADLGAL
+1868 AAEADLSGL
-1877 KGQVSKLARTYKPF
+1877 KAQVTKLARTYKPF
-1891 GPVLGDAINDQLRT
+1891 GPVLSDSINDQLRT

-1916 ITERVTKT
+1916 IAERVSKT
-1924 WELGPGWAKN
+1924 WELGPGWAKH
-1934 VTVEVALGTR
+1934 VTAEVALGTR

-1951 GALGGLHD
+1951 GSMGGLHD
-1959 GALADAGAV
+1959 GALADAASV
-1968 DKVIDA
+1968 DKVIDGAVA
-1974 AVLAVGARKG
+1974 AVAARKG
-1984 VAVSMPSAGGGAG
+1984 IAVSLPSSGAAGG

-2008 AEKVTGRDGVLAST
+2008 AEKVTGPNGVLANA
-2022 ARMILNQLGLDQQ
+2022 ARTILGQLGLDNPVS
-2035 ASVGDT
+2035 APEAVSDAE
-2041 VTDTDLIDLVSSEL
+2041 LIDLVTTEL

-2060 RLVAP
+2060 RLVSP
-2065 SFDGR
+2065 VFDAR
-2070 KAVLFDD
+2070 KAVVFDD

-2083 EDLARLWLA
+2083 EDLARIWLLD
-2092 EESDID
+2092 ESEID
-2098 ADWQRLSE
+2098 TDWERLSQS
-2106 RFEGA
+2106 FEGA
-2111 GHVVATQAN
+2111 GNVVGTQAT

-2145 ENPAKGRY
+2145 ENPDKGGY
-2153 ADEIAVVTGASKGS
+2153 ANEVAVVTGASKGS
-2167 IAAAV
+2167 IAASVVAQ
-2172 TARLLSGGAT
+2172 LLEGGAT
-2182 VIATTSRLDDKRLA
+2182 VVATTSRLDDDRLA
-2196 FYKDLY
+2196 FYRTLY
-2202 RDNASF
+2202 RDHARFN
-2208 GATLWVVPANMASY
+2208 ATLWVVPANMASY
-2222 SDIDALV
+2222 ADIDALV
-2229 EWVGNEQSES
+2229 EWVGNEQTEN
-2239 LGPQS
+2239 LGPKA
-2244 IHLKDAL
+2244 IHLKDAQN
-2251 TPTLLF
+2251 PTLLF
-2257 PFAAPRVAGDM
+2257 PFAAPRVAGDL
-2268 SEAGARAEMEMKVL
+2268 SDAGARSEMEMKVL

-2289 IAGLSHIGAERDIA
+2289 IAGLSHLGAERDIA

-2329 SALDAVV
+2329 AALDAVV
-2336 TRWKAETS
+2336 SRWKAETS

-2369 AIAGAVEEAGVTTY
+2369 AIVGAVEEAGLTTY
-2383 TTDEMAAMLLDLC
+2383 TTAEMASMLLSLC
-2396 DIESK
+2396 NIESK
-2401 VAAARQPLQADLT
+2401 VAAARAPIEVDFT
-2414 GGLGEVDIDLAE
+2414 GGLGEIEIDMAE
-2426 LAAKAREDMAGE
+2426 LAAKAREDMSAV
-2438 TRDTDA
+2438 A
-2444 DDVDPGTIRALP
+2444 DDESEEDGADVTIRALP
-2456 SPPRGF
+2456 SPPRGYASA
-2462 TGNPT
+2462 P
-2467 PTWTDLDVDP
+2467 PPAWDDLDIDP
-2477 ADLVVIVGGAE
+2477 ADMVVIVGGAE

-2498 FEVETSGELSAAGVL
+2498 FEMEVSGELSAAGVL

-2531 WYDTQTGEM
+2531 WYDTETGDL
-2540 VDEGELV
+2540 VDEAELV
-2547 ERYHDAVIERVGIR
+2547 ERYHDAVVAKVGIR
-2561 EWVDDGAIDPD
+2561 EWVEDGFLDAD
-2572 HAAPL
+2572 HSAPL

-2591 SSEEEARAF
+2591 SSEADAREF
-2600 VQFDPEHTVIAP
+2600 VKYDPEHTVIAP
-2612 VPDSGDWQVT
+2612 VPDSADWQVT
-2622 RQAGTEIRVPRKVK
+2622 RKAGTEIRVPRKVK

-2642 AQVPT
+2642 GQIPT
-2647 GFDPTVYGVTPD
+2647 GFDPQVYGVTPD
-2659 MMNSID
+2659 MASSID
-2665 RLALWNLVTTVDA
+2665 RLALWNLVATVDA
-2678 FLSSGFSPAELMRW
+2678 FLSAGFSPAELMRW

-2733 LPNVFAGHV
+2733 LPNVYAGHV
-2742 VQSYVGSYGAMIHPV
+2742 VQSYIGSYGSMIHPV
-2757 GACATAAVS
+2757 AACATAAVS

-2774 RLGKA
+2774 QLGKA
-2779 QFVVA
+2779 DFVVA
-2784 GGYDDLTLEAII
+2784 GGYDDLTLEAIT
-2796 GFGDMSATADTEMMR
+2796 GFGDMSATADTEAMR

-2816 DAKMS
+2816 DAKFS

-2829 GFVEGQGGGTILL
+2829 GFVESQGGGTILL
-2842 ARGDLALEMGL
+2842 TRGDLAVQMGL
-2853 PVMAVVGYVSS
+2853 PVLAVVAYASS

-2885 GGRKSE
+2885 GGRESR
-2891 LARSLAKLGVTP
+2891 LARSLAKLGVTA

-2931 KAMGRSEGNPL
+2931 ASMGRSKGAPL

-2949 LTGHSK
+2949 LTGHAK

-2986 ELSHASHFVWVR
+2986 ELSHAQHFVWVR
-2998 EALHLGDKLPL
+2998 EALNLGEKFPL
-3009 KAGLITSLG
+3009 KAGLVTSLG

-3025 IALVH
+3025 VALVH
-3030 PQAFLASLD
+3030 PQALIAALPAD
-3039 EAQRADYQ
+3039 QRADYQ
-3047 RRAAERVVAGQRRL
+3047 ARANARVLDGQRRL

-3069 AMYEKPADRRFNHD
+3069 ALYEKPADRRFGD
-3083 APQSEKRQEADMLLD
+3083 ETPEKRQEAAMLLD
-3098 PTSRLGADGWYAR
+3098 PDARLGADEYYSK